1 MRPND
6 VRVGQGAWH
15 KPFLLHSHAGSAA
28 RIPSSGDQCGGPE
41 PTLEIR
47 QRDPVGPGTAP
58 GNEKCHTQGRA
69 ARSKRRPPGGGSIH
83 GAFLPVSCAPASG
96 AHWHQL
102 RFHPNNF
109 PQRLKR
115 FQEET
120 GLSWSEPARHLETNS
135 HTVWRWA
142 EGRVRPNCQHRK
154 ALVELCDSLG
164 LGLMCYTIPMPD
176 DSPIPGRNAEGMAL
190 NGSAL
195 AFVRNGGPYG
205 K

>member
-1 MRPND
+1 MPHT
-6 VRVGQGAWH
+6 GT
-15 KPFLLHSHAGSAA
+15 
-28 RIPSSGDQCGGPE
+28 GGPFE
-41 PTLEIR
+41 TKTTR
-47 QRDPVGPGTAP
+47 
-58 GNEKCHTQGRA
+58 GRKHPWSVSPRIL
-69 ARSKRRPPGGGSIH
+69 RSG
-83 GAFLPVSCAPASG
+83 VG

-120 GLSWSEPARHLETNS
+120 GLSWSEPARHLETNR

-164 LGLMCYTIPMPD
+164 LGLMGYTIPMPD